1 MKKSFLLLVFAALL
15 MSCSDT
21 DTDPVNGGSEGNKVL
36 LLKVDLLTNAFEGG
50 KELTFP
56 DNSNFTI
63 STDFNPAGDFGDIT
77 LNYDEV
83 NMPIFAGE
91 IIWMGLGQMTF
102 PESMDASGEF
112 ATIQNPVSQP
122 AESQFSLVSV
132 DEPETSPFLSEIDYD
147 AIWAAVDNLA
157 AVKEFR
163 DSNPDAHVNLF
174 LYTPSVGIGDPAD
187 WDWIVILKN

>member
-21 DTDPVNGGSEGNKVL
+21 DTDPVNGSPEGNKVL
-36 LLKVDLLTNAFEGG
+36 LLKVDLLTNVFEGG

-63 STDFNPAGDFGDIT
+63 STVYHPPGDFGDIT

-83 NMPIFAGE
+83 NMPIFAGD
-91 IIWMGLGQMTF
+91 IIWMGLGEITY
-102 PESMDASGEF
+102 PESMDTPQEFDLTQNSVEMPSSSQFALVPYGEF
-112 ATIQNPVSQP
+112 F
-122 AESQFSLVSV
+122 EY
-132 DEPETSPFLSEIDYD
+132 PEVIDYEG
-147 AIWAAVDNLA
+147 IWDAVDNLSL
-157 AVKEFR
+157 VKQYR
-163 DSNPDAHVNLF
+163 VINPQAKVNLF

>member
-21 DTDPVNGGSEGNKVL
+21 ETDPVNGGSEGNKVL

-56 DNSNFTI
+56 DNNNFTI
-63 STDFNPAGDFGDIT
+63 SVDYNPPGDFGDVT
-77 LNYDEV
+77 LNYEEV
-83 NMPIFAGE
+83 GMPIFAGD
-91 IIWMGLGQMTF
+91 ITWMGLGEITY

-112 ATIQNPVSQP
+112 TTIQNPVSQP
-122 AESQFSLVSV
+122 NESQFSLVTY
-132 DEPETSPFLSEIDYD
+132 EETEANIFFEDIDYD

-163 DSNPDAHVNLF
+163 DSNPDAQVNLF
-174 LYTPSVGIGDPAD
+174 LYTPSVGIGNPEE

>member
-21 DTDPVNGGSEGNKVL
+21 DTDPVNGGLEGNKVL

-56 DNSNFTI
+56 DNNNFTI

-77 LNYDEV
+77 LNYEEV
-83 NMPIFAGE
+83 GMPIFAGE

-112 ATIQNPVSQP
+112 STIQNPVSQP
-122 AESQFSLVSV
+122 SESQFSLVSV

-163 DSNPDAHVNLF
+163 DSNPDAQVNLF